1 VPIDRKNGEGLLIF
15 QSLSAAGRLVNFRI
29 DVSGSGIWTMS
40 IMSLCVLTSS
50 LQCNTANNADPE
62 NVGPALREVEQMGVE
77 QRGDDVLNYE
87 KRPDPT
93 LVPM

>member
-1 VPIDRKNGEGLLIF
+1 
-15 QSLSAAGRLVNFRI
+15 
-29 DVSGSGIWTMS
+29 MS
-40 IMSLCVLTSS
+40 VMSLCVLTSA

-62 NVGPALREVEQMGVE
+62 DVGPALREVEQMGVE

-93 LVPM
+93 LVPIARTSTLHGLFT

>member
-1 VPIDRKNGEGLLIF
+1 MSALARQNAVKVSRAVYTDRL
-15 QSLSAAGRLVNFRI
+15 
-29 DVSGSGIWTMS
+29 
-40 IMSLCVLTSS
+40 MSLCVLTSS
-50 LQCNTANNADPE
+50 LQCNAANNADPE